1 MFSLLRSNVAIP
13 SHGSKIFIA
22 FSFGPVF
29 TYGGLDIT
37 QGLLNMLL
45 FVL

>member
-1 MFSLLRSNVAIP
+1 MAIP

-22 FSFGPVF
+22 ISFGPVC

-37 QGLLNMLL
+37 QSLLNMLL
-45 FVL
+45 VVL